1 MSLTVNPDPDPDP
14 VPDPAPAPARA
25 DNEIF
30 TRCRG
35 RVLAVVLPSKVMKA
49 AATAAAA
56 ARKLLTRPGPT
67 IFFYIFLWLLTSL
80 CAAVLSVLSFGFAS
94 SLDVCFMLSVYVR
107 RLILV
112 ASGGTPLLACAAE
125 SCHKQISC
133 RNKPEP
139 GYICPDLR
147 DSLLHMVITGDQE
160 QSQAERAGG

>member
-1 MSLTVNPDPDPDP
+1 MRNCCKVPSALSARHLTLIHNKMSLTVNPDPDPDP

-67 IFFYIFLWLLTSL
+67 IFSIFFYGSSPLCVLRFFRFCPLALPRLWTFVLCCLSM
-80 CAAVLSVLSFGFAS
+80 CAASFWLPVEGLHSWLVLRKAV
-94 SLDVCFMLSVYVR
+94 
-107 RLILV
+107 
-112 ASGGTPLLACAAE
+112 
-125 SCHKQISC
+125 IS
-133 RNKPEP
+133 R
-139 GYICPDLR
+139 
-147 DSLLHMVITGDQE
+147 
-160 QSQAERAGG
+160 